1 MLVEPLAGDTL
12 EENLNNPL
20 SALFYGFST
29 LVCVPCSKAQEV
41 GLGLGA
47 QAGQVRLT
55 KVLNEAGFKQVRRTT
70 ETHTNMILEV
80 RA

>member
-12 EENLNNPL
+12 EGNLNNPL

-47 QAGQVRLT
+47 QAGYKYDGRQRLT
-55 KVLNEAGFKQVRRTT
+55 PT
-70 ETHTNMILEV
+70 
-80 RA
+80 